1 MRTVYKKISILVLSI
16 FVMLSGCAKP
26 AEVEDSEHAIDEA
39 IPEVVEETS
48 NTENEN
54 NDYEEL
60 LTTVT
65 AEDPDNILTFTSE
78 ELQDVEDVALA
89 DGYENQ
95 SYLGMMDDDLR
106 QSIQDNI
113 YEELEARFDES
124 EMIIENVQSQYFSKE
139 YLEEYAYNSK
149 TNIFFGYSLED
160 IKKQFGDSKYIFTL
174 DEDGN
179 TVVKAFSPRE
189 NIYDDVIK
197 NTVIGSGVILV
208 CVTLAAVSTAASAPL
223 GVSRMQI
230 ILSFSAAGSII
241 GGTVVGAA
249 SAAACGIAEY
259 LKSGDSH
266 DAWETAVLAGS
277 EGFKW
282 GAIGGAVV
290 GAAIGTYVTSGVHT
304 PRESEIFVQKLFPGT
319 SEQAIFKDG
328 VQITKKVPGSTIP
341 DLIKKGKDGRWI
353 AYEVK
358 NYDLFKSLRSLVS
371 TLRKQMANR
380 VANMPPDTV
389 QRLVLDVTGRG
400 YKKSELKFIVNL
412 LQNSLKDVC
421 PNLIISVV
429 GF

>member
-89 DGYENQ
+89 EGYENQ

-174 DEDGN
+174 GEEGD
-179 TVVKAFSPRE
+179 TVVKAFSSRE

-208 CVTLAAVSTAASAPL
+208 CVTLAAASTAVSAPL
-223 GVSRMQI
+223 GISHMQI

-249 SAAACGIAEY
+249 SAAACGIVEY

-266 DAWETAVLAGS
+266 NAWEAAALAGS

-304 PRESEIFVQKLFPGT
+304 PRQSEKFVQKLFPGT

-328 VQITKKVPGSTIP
+328 VQISKKVQGSTIP
-341 DLIKKGKDGRWI
+341 DLIKKLKDGRLV

-358 NYDLFKSLRSLVS
+358 NYDLFKSISSLVS
-371 TLRKQMANR
+371 TLRKQLANR
-380 VANMPPDTV
+380 VANMPPGTV

-400 YKKSELKFIVNL
+400 YNKTELKFIVNL
-412 LQNSLKDVC
+412 LRNSLKDVC